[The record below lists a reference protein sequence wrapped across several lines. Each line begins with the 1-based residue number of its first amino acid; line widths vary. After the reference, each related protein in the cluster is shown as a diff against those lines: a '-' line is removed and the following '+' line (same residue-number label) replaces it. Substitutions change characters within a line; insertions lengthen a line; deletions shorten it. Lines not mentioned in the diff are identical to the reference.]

1 MRAVSNEHGCCHGN
15 GPEAAEGQRPAD
27 TGVGIQGAGSCEQ
40 RPGVFAAEKQGQ
52 PGPYEKLEKYVRITK
67 YL

>member
-1 MRAVSNEHGCCHGN
+1 MSM
-15 GPEAAEGQRPAD
+15 AAAMETGRRRRKVQRPAD

-52 PGPYEKLEKYVRITK
+52 PGPYAKLEKYVRITK
-67 YL
+67 HL